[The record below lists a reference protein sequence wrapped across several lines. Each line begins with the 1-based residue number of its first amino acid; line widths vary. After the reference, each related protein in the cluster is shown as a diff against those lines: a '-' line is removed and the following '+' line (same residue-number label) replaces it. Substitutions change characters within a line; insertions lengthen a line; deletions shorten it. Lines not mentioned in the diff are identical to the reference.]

1 MAPKTRTVRQ
11 IMAEAETAQK
21 AGDLQRAAALYAGIL
36 SRMPGHG
43 GAKKA
48 LRRLQRQMGI
58 HGGALTQA
66 EVNELVRLFQSGRP
80 AAAADMARLLL
91 GKAPKEPVLHNILGM
106 ALVQQGQMKDA
117 AAAFRAATRLRPGF
131 AEAHG
136 NLGGVLLQLGQPEQA
151 LAALDRAIAI
161 KPDLVEAH
169 QNRGIALTQIGRL
182 SEALESTEQ
191 ALALDP
197 RHATALNSK
206 ATILKDLN
214 KTQEAIACFEQALEI
229 DPDNP
234 VTLTNLA
241 YAHDA
246 LDQTERAVGYL
257 RRAVELAPDNS
268 ETWYRLGVQLSAL
281 GRLDEALDALTRA
294 CEIDP
299 DNAEAWRTITT
310 LKRFRGDEPEIA
322 RMEQALAKAPPD
334 SAARMHLGF
343 ALGKTREDTGDHDAA
358 FEHWRE
364 ANAIRRRDFDYD
376 IAMHEEQAA
385 RIKRIFDADFLAA
398 HAGAGNP
405 SRKPVLIVGMMRSGT
420 TLAERIIASHSQA
433 AGAGEQT
440 LVTRF
445 GEANL
450 DRFEHHPFPDL
461 TDFATDYLARLDRYG
476 PQAARVVDK
485 MPANFFWLGLVRTA
499 FPNATIINM
508 QRDPRDIC
516 LSIWK
521 NHFST
526 HGHAYAYD
534 LGELARFYLIYRD
547 LMDHWESTLP
557 GGVYNCSYEELTRNP
572 RDEARRLLDACGLE
586 WDPAVLEFHKAKG
599 VVKTAS
605 VGQVRERIY
614 QSSVRGWKRY
624 ERQLAPL
631 VEILERAG
639 RL

>member
-1 MAPKTRTVRQ
+1 MAQKTGTIRQ
-11 IMAEAETAQK
+11 IMAEAETARK

-58 HGGALTQA
+58 QGGALTQA
-66 EVNELVRLFQSGRP
+66 EVNDLVRIFQTGQARR
-80 AAAADMARLLL
+80 AADMARLLI

-106 ALVQQGQMKDA
+106 ALVRLGQMNEA

-151 LAALDRAIAI
+151 LTALDRAIAL

-182 SEALESTEQ
+182 PEALKSTEQ

-206 ATILKDLN
+206 ATILKDLD
-214 KTQEAIACFEQALEI
+214 KTQEAIACFKEALEI

-241 YAHDA
+241 YALDA
-246 LDQTERAVGYL
+246 LDQTEQATGYL

-268 ETWYRLGVQLSAL
+268 EAWYHLGVQLSAL
-281 GRLDEALDALTRA
+281 GQIDEALAALARA
-294 CEIDP
+294 CEADP
-299 DNAEAWRTITT
+299 ANGEAWRTITT
-310 LKRFRGDEPEIA
+310 LKKFRGDEPEIE
-322 RMEQALAKAPPD
+322 RITQAHAAAEPD

-343 ALGKTREDTGDHDAA
+343 ALGKIHEDTGAHDAA
-358 FEHWRE
+358 FEYWRE
-364 ANAIRRRDFDYD
+364 ANAIRRRDFDFD
-376 IAMHEEQAA
+376 ISLYEEQAD
-385 RIKRIFDADFLAA
+385 RIKRIFDRDFFAA
-398 HAGAGNP
+398 RENAGNP
-405 SRKPVLIVGMMRSGT
+405 SDKPVLIVGMMRSGT
-420 TLAERIIASHSQA
+420 TLAEQIIASHSQA

-450 DRFEHHPFPDL
+450 DRFEQSPFPDL
-461 TDFATDYLARLDRYG
+461 GDFARDYLARLDRYG
-476 PQAARVVDK
+476 EQALRVVDK
-485 MPANFFWLGLVRTA
+485 MPANFFWLGLVRAA

-508 QRDPRDIC
+508 QRDGRDTC

-521 NHFST
+521 NYFVT

-534 LGELARFYLIYRD
+534 LDELARFYLIYRD
-547 LMDHWESTLP
+547 LMDHWESVLP
-557 GGVYNCSYEELTRNP
+557 GGVFNCAYEELTRNP
-572 RDEARRLLDACGLE
+572 AHEARRLLDACGLE
-586 WDPAVLEFHKAKG
+586 WEPGVLEFHKARSI
-599 VVKTAS
+599 VKTAS
-605 VGQVRERIY
+605 VGQVRQGIY
-614 QSSVRGWKRY
+614 QSSVKGWERY

-631 VEILERAG
+631 IETLEKAG